1 MDYGSTRNINCYNF
15 AGKCATFPWGKSSS
29 IAPIEIEL
37 PLTLTSFSQIIIII
51 IMITMKI
58 EAILEKLGRGVEQR
72 RKRIIE
78 IPRQEE
84 GRGRIKISWDFYASI
99 LLGWQRGKGSRNVS
113 SPPVS
118 FSRGK
123 QQIFRYSRG
132 NSIIPLPFPSLRF
145 FDKEVVDVRPTWFR
159 SSNTRNSRNKVRSR
173 IEISNKFDRNSL

>member
-1 MDYGSTRNINCYNF
+1 MDYGSTRNINKYYNF

-99 LLGWQRGKGSRNVS
+99 LLGWK
-113 SPPVS
+113 
-118 FSRGK
+118 
-123 QQIFRYSRG
+123 
-132 NSIIPLPFPSLRF
+132 
-145 FDKEVVDVRPTWFR
+145 
-159 SSNTRNSRNKVRSR
+159 R
-173 IEISNKFDRNSL
+173 IEKRFEPGREFLAWKATNFPIFPGKLDYPPPLSFPPFL

>member
-51 IMITMKI
+51 IIIMITMKI
-58 EAILEKLGRGVEQR
+58 ETILEKLGRGVEQR

-99 LLGWQRGKGSRNVS
+99 LLGWQRGKGET
-113 SPPVS
+113 
-118 FSRGK
+118 
-123 QQIFRYSRG
+123 FRA
-132 NSIIPLPFPSLRF
+132 
-145 FDKEVVDVRPTWFR
+145 RP
-159 SSNTRNSRNKVRSR
+159 
-173 IEISNKFDRNSL
+173 

>member
-58 EAILEKLGRGVEQR
+58 EAILEQLGRGVEQR

-78 IPRQEE
+78 I
-84 GRGRIKISWDFYASI
+84 
-99 LLGWQRGKGSRNVS
+99 
-113 SPPVS
+113 
-118 FSRGK
+118 
-123 QQIFRYSRG
+123 
-132 NSIIPLPFPSLRF
+132 LR
-145 FDKEVVDVRPTWFR
+145 
-159 SSNTRNSRNKVRSR
+159 
-173 IEISNKFDRNSL
+173 

>member
-1 MDYGSTRNINCYNF
+1 MCDISLGEKLVHCSNRDRTPFNTHFFI
-15 AGKCATFPWGKSSS
+15 
-29 IAPIEIEL
+29 
-37 PLTLTSFSQIIIII
+37 QIIIII

-72 RKRIIE
+72 RERIIE

-99 LLGWQRGKGSRNVS
+99 LLGWQRGKGETFRARPWVSRVESNK
-113 SPPVS
+113 
-118 FSRGK
+118 FSHIPGE
-123 QQIFRYSRG
+123 YG
-132 NSIIPLPFPSLRF
+132 SIIPLPFPSLRF